1 MREEYMTKRARGLL
15 ATRREVL
22 VGGAAALA
30 TTTIGAPAILA
41 ATTAP
46 LKLGVLNTFS
56 GPSAST
62 GDWNWNGMGVYL
74 DSVNNM
80 IAGRKVELIKE
91 DDQFNPQIGLEKM
104 RKFVESDKVDLIVGV
119 QGSNIALAT
128 LNYIK
133 QSKAF
138 LLVSGAGTDALTWER
153 VPYLFRSSISGW
165 QLCNPM
171 AQWIYDTVS
180 HDLVVVSE
188 DYAGGHDVASEIETP
203 YLAKG
208 GKLTKEIFV
217 PLTVT
222 DYSPYLTVIRSLDPK
237 VVYDFSTGG
246 AHVIRF
252 VQQWAESGIKAKLT
266 GFAGLADATTV
277 DAQGKAAIGVITS
290 TIYSDTLDNPVNK
303 KFVAAYREKIKEYP
317 NLFSDYGY
325 VSMQLLDET
334 LKATEGD
341 TSDKDKL
348 AEAMVKAKF
357 DAPRGPFRFDPV
369 THNPIQNVYF
379 VEMQQQGDRI
389 VAQVIGTHRDVQAPA
404 TKNG

>member
-1 MREEYMTKRARGLL
+1 VTKSARGRL
-15 ATRREVL
+15 ATRREIL
-22 VGGAAALA
+22 AGGAAAA
-30 TTTIGAPAILA
+30 VATTIGAPAILA

-46 LKLGVLNTFS
+46 LKIGVLNTFS
-56 GPSAST
+56 GASAST
-62 GDWNWNGMGVYL
+62 GEWNWDGIGVYL
-74 DSVNNM
+74 DSVKNT

-128 LNYIK
+128 LNYVK

-153 VPYLFRSSISGW
+153 VPYLFRSSISSW
-165 QLCNPM
+165 QLCHPL
-171 AQWIYDTVS
+171 AEWIHDTINKEM
-180 HDLVVVSE
+180 VVISE
-188 DYAGGHDVASEIETP
+188 DYAGGHDVASEITAP
-203 YLAKG
+203 FIAKG
-208 GKLTKEIFV
+208 GKITKEIYV
-217 PLTVT
+217 PITVT

-237 VVYDFSTGG
+237 VVFDFSTGG
-246 AHVIRF
+246 AHCIRF
-252 VQQWAESGIKAKLT
+252 VQQWAEAGINAKLT

-277 DAQGKAAIGVITS
+277 EAQGKAALGVITS
-290 TIYSDTLDNPVNK
+290 TIYSDTLDNAVNK
-303 KFVAAYREKIKEYP
+303 KFVAAYRDKVKEYP

-325 VSMQLLDET
+325 VSMQVIEET
-334 LKATEGD
+334 LKATDGD
-341 TSDKDKL
+341 ASNKDRL
-348 AEAMVKAKF
+348 AEAMVKVKF

-379 VEMQQQGDRI
+379 TEEQQQGDRI
-389 VAQVIGTHRDVQAPA
+389 VGQVIGTHRDVQAPA